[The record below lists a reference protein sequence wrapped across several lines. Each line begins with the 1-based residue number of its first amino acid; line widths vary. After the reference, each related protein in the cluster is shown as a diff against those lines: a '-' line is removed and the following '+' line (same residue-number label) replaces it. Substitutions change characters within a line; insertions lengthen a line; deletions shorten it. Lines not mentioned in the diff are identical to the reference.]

1 MIVQFV
7 CYRFQLHR
15 RNCLLILLW
24 YNNLQWLLSWT
35 DGDVFRLEQGD
46 TIVHSVG
53 HHTTTRLNHR
63 YIKRMELGNADAY
76 FTMGTSYMYGRD
88 GTPQDINYALE
99 LLLRAAELGSVE
111 SHK

>member
-1 MIVQFV
+1 MCFG
-7 CYRFQLHR
+7 
-15 RNCLLILLW
+15 W
-24 YNNLQWLLSWT
+24 
-35 DGDVFRLEQGD
+35 EQGD

-53 HHTTTRLNHR
+53 HHTTTRLNR
-63 YIKRMELGNADAY
+63 YIKRMELSDADTY
-76 FTMGTSYMYGRD
+76 FIMGTSYMYGRD